1 MEEKGKISKAKGVEF
16 CVKLLQL
23 GKSRKNIIEELAE
36 ICNASERT
44 VDNWI
49 KEASGTVRGRQ
60 EQAEN
65 IRLMQ
70 MDANLTDAV
79 KEGLLSDMEI
89 ELILCKI
96 ISGDVEVEEWV
107 KGKAV
112 LRRVSPTEVTNA
124 AKAIYAKRG
133 SNAPEKQQV
142 DLTSNGQSI
151 HTTFT
156 IRRASDRA
164 GKDD

>member
-1 MEEKGKISKAKGVEF
+1 MTEKGKISKAKGVEI
-16 CVKLLQL
+16 CIKLLQL
-23 GKSRKNIIEELAE
+23 GRSRKLIIEELAG

-49 KEASGTVRGRQ
+49 KEASGTVKGRQ

-70 MDANLTDAV
+70 MDARISDAV

-96 ISGDVEVEEWV
+96 ICGGIKIEEFV
-107 KGKAV
+107 KGV
-112 LRRVSPTEVTNA
+112 PILRGVTPTEATNA
-124 AKAIYAKRG
+124 AKAIYTKRG
-133 SNAPEKQQV
+133 SNAPFKAEHSG
-142 DLTSNGQSI
+142 DLNLGELQI
-151 HTTFT
+151 TFE
-156 IRRASDRA
+156 
-164 GKDD
+164 